1 MRSSIVSPVA
11 RASARL
17 FVSKFSSTSDVA
29 AAAASGAAGRGNQQQ
44 QQQEDQQH
52 QKQQR
57 PDEEDYDS
65 EFNSKRNYRRMFA
78 TGAATVAA
86 AALSAL
92 AAASWTGAFVQPRAE
107 ARMLKVTEEENP
119 SGGGS
124 GAEVAEAAGEGEED
138 EKPGKQRVGFRDRKI
153 IAYEDRIRAYST
165 PDKIFRYFATLQRV
179 EPDGSTQVLMTPAD
193 FVRSITPGVKQPE
206 GLGLDAFQ
214 RYDPTKDELKLEVRP
229 DSVFYTLGDKALIS
243 FSDYVFLLTVLSTAP
258 RQFEIAFRMFDLNSD
273 GNLDIEE
280 FGRVQAILRD
290 QSNVGKRHRDHST
303 TGNTLKAEM
312 NTALATYF
320 FGENGQ
326 GTLSVARMLEFQARL
341 QRELNRIEF
350 DRYQPDERDRISELS
365 FARLLITYAG
375 FSEAKKRKMLRRV
388 REAFGKGDD
397 EGEDDKA
404 KASRGISFKQYV
416 EFAQLL
422 KCIADVDTALTFYHL
437 AGAAIDKSTF
447 KHVAVTVAGIQLDD
461 HVLDVVFVLF
471 DEDGDLHLSNKEF
484 VSVMKHRMLRGLDR
498 PMDTGLVRFLSALS
512 TCAQNQVYGWFAKE

>member
-1 MRSSIVSPVA
+1 
-11 RASARL
+11 
-17 FVSKFSSTSDVA
+17 
-29 AAAASGAAGRGNQQQ
+29 
-44 QQQEDQQH
+44 
-52 QKQQR
+52 
-57 PDEEDYDS
+57 
-65 EFNSKRNYRRMFA
+65 
-78 TGAATVAA
+78 
-86 AALSAL
+86 
-92 AAASWTGAFVQPRAE
+92 
-107 ARMLKVTEEENP
+107 MLKVTEEDAAA
-119 SGGGS
+119 GGGS
-124 GAEVAEAAGEGEED
+124 DAANASDSDDGSKDEAQQ
-138 EKPGKQRVGFRDRKI
+138 KQRVGFRDRKI
-153 IAYEDRIRAYST
+153 IAYEDRIRSYST

-179 EPDGSTQVLMTPAD
+179 EPDGTTQVLMTPAD

-214 RYDPTKDELKLEVRP
+214 RYDPTKDELKLEVRL

-290 QSNVGKRHRDHST
+290 QSNVGKRHRDHAN
-303 TGNTLKAEM
+303 TGNTLKSEM

-350 DRYQPDERDRISELS
+350 DRYQPDERDRISEVS
-365 FARLLITYAG
+365 FARLLIAYAG

-388 REAFGKGDD
+388 REVFGKGVEEEA
-397 EGEDDKA
+397 EGNEKEKGGKA
-404 KASRGISFKQYV
+404 KAKGKAEKEKGISFKQYA

-437 AGAAIDKSTF
+437 AGASIDKATF
-447 KHVAVTVAGIQLDD
+447 KHVAVTVAGIELDD

-498 PMDTGLVRFLSALS
+498 PMDTGLVRFLSALT
-512 TCAQNQVYGWFAKE
+512 TCGQQQVFGWFARE

>member
-1 MRSSIVSPVA
+1 
-11 RASARL
+11 
-17 FVSKFSSTSDVA
+17 
-29 AAAASGAAGRGNQQQ
+29 
-44 QQQEDQQH
+44 
-52 QKQQR
+52 
-57 PDEEDYDS
+57 
-65 EFNSKRNYRRMFA
+65 
-78 TGAATVAA
+78 
-86 AALSAL
+86 
-92 AAASWTGAFVQPRAE
+92 PRAE
-107 ARMLKVTEEENP
+107 AKMLKVTEEENP

-243 FSDYVFLLTVLSTAP
+243 FSDYVFLLTHRSA
-258 RQFEIAFRMFDLNSD
+258 Q
-273 GNLDIEE
+273 
-280 FGRVQAILRD
+280 VQAILRD

-350 DRYQPDERDRISELS
+350 DRYQPDERDRISELR

-437 AGAAIDKSTF
+437 
-447 KHVAVTVAGIQLDD
+447 VAGIQLDD